1 MAKKIKQNKEKKE
14 IPKKDQNKTKKEINK
29 KSKSKE
35 NENEKENPKN
45 ETIKDI
51 EQEDEQNDIKE
62 KEFNKEEL
70 NKKYE
75 LKLEQVSKDLIPKI
89 STAQIEKALKALISY
104 KNKLN
109 SSSAINV
116 LSGDFDDYIY
126 ATFGFYK
133 YPLRYSLA
141 PSKIDLSTGIYAEK
155 YNSNICLIV
164 KNPKS
169 DFKDLN
175 IEFPFNMKIIDIE
188 KLKTKYQQ
196 YSKKRE
202 LMKKY
207 DLFLC
212 DNRIKF
218 VLRKLLGKC
227 FYASKKIPYSI
238 SLNYEDK
245 DKIKNDIIE
254 IVNKSTIFHMNN
266 GPIYNIKFGRFSM
279 NLEEN
284 KNNLIEC
291 IKQIIPHILK
301 YDIDLD
307 ELRNISIKGNN
318 TLELPLYEHIK
329 EGDLKIFT
337 GNY

>member
-51 EQEDEQNDIKE
+51 EQEDEQNEIKE

-75 LKLEQVSKDLIPKI
+75 LKLEQVSKDLMPKI

-109 SSSAINV
+109 SSSTINV

-175 IEFPFNMKIIDIE
+175 IEFPFNMKIIDID

-329 EGDLKIFT
+329 EGDLKIFA
-337 GNY
+337 GN

>member
-1 MAKKIKQNKEKKE
+1 M
-14 IPKKDQNKTKKEINK
+14 
-29 KSKSKE
+29 
-35 NENEKENPKN
+35 
-45 ETIKDI
+45 
-51 EQEDEQNDIKE
+51 
-62 KEFNKEEL
+62 
-70 NKKYE
+70 
-75 LKLEQVSKDLIPKI
+75 PKI
-89 STAQIEKALKALISY
+89 SSSQIEKALKALISY

-109 SSSAINV
+109 SSSTINV

-126 ATFGFYK
+126 LTFGFYK
-133 YPLRYSLA
+133 YPLRYSL
-141 PSKIDLSTGIYAEK
+141 SSCQIDLPKGIYDEK
-155 YNSNICLIV
+155 YSSNICLIV

-175 IEFPFNMKIIDIE
+175 IEFPFNLKVIDIE
-188 KLKTKYQQ
+188 KLKQKYQQ
-196 YSKKRE
+196 YSKRRE

-227 FYASKKIPYSI
+227 FYMSKKFPHPI
-238 SLNYEDK
+238 SLNYENK
-245 DKIKNDIIE
+245 DEIKNNIIKT
-254 IVNKSTIFHMNN
+254 VTQSTIFHMNN

-279 NLEEN
+279 DLNENEEN
-284 KNNLIEC
+284 LKEC
-291 IKQIIPHILK
+291 LRQVLPHILK

-318 TLELPLYEHIK
+318 TIELPIYQHIK
-329 EGDLKIFT
+329 ESDLKIFT

>member
-35 NENEKENPKN
+35 NEKENPKN

-51 EQEDEQNDIKE
+51 EQEDEQNEIKD

-75 LKLEQVSKDLIPKI
+75 LKLEQVSKDLMPKI

-109 SSSAINV
+109 SSSTINV

-175 IEFPFNMKIIDIE
+175 IEFPFNMKIIDID

-329 EGDLKIFT
+329 EGDLKIFA

>member
-35 NENEKENPKN
+35 NEKENPKN

-51 EQEDEQNDIKE
+51 EQEDEQNEIKE

-109 SSSAINV
+109 SSSTINV

-175 IEFPFNMKIIDIE
+175 IEFPFNIKIIDIE

-329 EGDLKIFT
+329 EGDLKIFA

>member
-1 MAKKIKQNKEKKE
+1 MAKKIKKSQDKKE
-14 IPKKDQNKTKKEINK
+14 IKKKENVQNKQKIKKEKQNK
-29 KSKSKE
+29 NVENIEEAIE
-35 NENEKENPKN
+35 NENENELQEKN
-45 ETIKDI
+45 
-51 EQEDEQNDIKE
+51 
-62 KEFNKEEL
+62 FNKEEL
-70 NKKYE
+70 DNKYKI
-75 LKLEQVSKDLIPKI
+75 KLDQVSKKLIPKI
-89 STAQIEKALKALISY
+89 PTNQIEKALKELISY
-104 KNKLN
+104 KNRLN
-109 SSSAINV
+109 SSSTINV

-126 ATFGFYK
+126 LTFGFYK
-133 YPLRYSLA
+133 YPFRYSL
-141 PSKIDLSTGIYAEK
+141 SSSQIDIPHGIYNEK
-155 YNSNICLIV
+155 YSPNICLIV

-175 IEFPFNMKIIDIE
+175 IEFPFNLKVIDIE

-196 YSKKRE
+196 FSKRRE

-227 FYASKKIPYSI
+227 FYASKKFPHSV
-238 SLNYEDK
+238 SLNYENK
-245 DKIKNDIIE
+245 EEIKNDIIKL
-254 IVNKSTIFHMNN
+254 VTQSTIFHMNN

-279 NLEEN
+279 TISENAENL
-284 KNNLIEC
+284 KEC
-291 IKQIIPHILK
+291 VKQVVPHILK

-318 TLELPLYEHIK
+318 TIELPIYQHIK
-329 EGDLKIFT
+329 EDDLKIFT

>member
-29 KSKSKE
+29 KSKSK
-35 NENEKENPKN
+35 ENEKENPKN

-75 LKLEQVSKDLIPKI
+75 LKLEQVTKDLIPKI

-329 EGDLKIFT
+329 ENDLKIFT

>member
-1 MAKKIKQNKEKKE
+1 
-14 IPKKDQNKTKKEINK
+14 
-29 KSKSKE
+29 
-35 NENEKENPKN
+35 
-45 ETIKDI
+45 
-51 EQEDEQNDIKE
+51 
-62 KEFNKEEL
+62 
-70 NKKYE
+70 
-75 LKLEQVSKDLIPKI
+75 
-89 STAQIEKALKALISY
+89 
-104 KNKLN
+104 
-109 SSSAINV
+109 
-116 LSGDFDDYIY
+116 
-126 ATFGFYK
+126 
-133 YPLRYSLA
+133 
-141 PSKIDLSTGIYAEK
+141 
-155 YNSNICLIV
+155 
-164 KNPKS
+164 
-169 DFKDLN
+169 
-175 IEFPFNMKIIDIE
+175 
-188 KLKTKYQQ
+188 
-196 YSKKRE
+196 
-202 LMKKY
+202 MKKY

-329 EGDLKIFT
+329 EGDLKIFA
-337 GNY
+337 GN

>member
-1 MAKKIKQNKEKKE
+1 MVKKIKKIKEKKE
-14 IPKKDQNKTKKEINK
+14 IPNTEKDKNKRQIKKEKLKEK
-29 KSKSKE
+29 K
-35 NENEKENPKN
+35 EKEKDEEHNQTENGN
-45 ETIKDI
+45 EIT
-51 EQEDEQNDIKE
+51 E

-70 NKKYE
+70 DNKYN
-75 LKLEQVSKDLIPKI
+75 LKLEQVNKELIPKI
-89 STAQIEKALKALISY
+89 IESQIEKALKALISY
-104 KNKLN
+104 KNKIN
-109 SSSAINV
+109 SSSTINV

-126 ATFGFYK
+126 ATFGFFN
-133 YPLRYSLA
+133 YPLRYSLSS
-141 PSKIDLSTGIYAEK
+141 SKINLSEGIYNEK
-155 YNSNICLIV
+155 YSSNICLIV

-175 IEFPFNMKIIDIE
+175 IEFPFNLKVIDIE
-188 KLKTKYQQ
+188 KLKMKYQQ
-196 YSKKRE
+196 YSKRRE

-227 FYASKKIPYSI
+227 FYVSKKFPHPI

-245 DKIKNDIIE
+245 DKIKNDIID

-279 NLEEN
+279 DLNENEEN
-284 KNNLIEC
+284 L
-291 IKQIIPHILK
+291 KQCLRQVLPHILK

-318 TLELPLYEHIK
+318 TIELPFYEHIK
-329 EGDLKIFT
+329 ENDLKIFT

>member
-1 MAKKIKQNKEKKE
+1 MVKKIKKIKQNKEIPNPEKDKNKKQIKKE
-14 IPKKDQNKTKKEINK
+14 KLKEKKE
-29 KSKSKE
+29 KE
-35 NENEKENPKN
+35 KDEEHNQTENGNEI
-45 ETIKDI
+45 T
-51 EQEDEQNDIKE
+51 E

-70 NKKYE
+70 DNKYN
-75 LKLEQVSKDLIPKI
+75 LKLEQVNKELIPKI
-89 STAQIEKALKALISY
+89 IESQIEKALKALISY
-104 KNKLN
+104 KNKIN
-109 SSSAINV
+109 SSSTINV

-126 ATFGFYK
+126 ATFGFFN
-133 YPLRYSLA
+133 YPLRYSLSS
-141 PSKIDLSTGIYAEK
+141 SKINLSEGIYNEK
-155 YNSNICLIV
+155 YSSNICLIV

-175 IEFPFNMKIIDIE
+175 IEFPFNLKVIDIE
-188 KLKTKYQQ
+188 KIKMKYQQ
-196 YSKKRE
+196 YSKRRE

-227 FYASKKIPYSI
+227 FYVSKKFPHPI

-245 DKIKNDIIE
+245 DKIKNDIID

-279 NLEEN
+279 SLKDNLE
-284 KNNLIEC
+284 NLKEC
-291 IKQIIPHILK
+291 IKQVIPHILK

-307 ELRNISIKGNN
+307 ELRNICIKGNN
-318 TLELPLYEHIK
+318 TIELPIYQHLK
-329 EGDLKIFT
+329 EEDLKAFIDI
-337 GNY
+337 

>member
-1 MAKKIKQNKEKKE
+1 MAKKLKKNQEKKENQKEDKAKLKQQIKKEKKKKSEEKQE
-14 IPKKDQNKTKKEINK
+14 IPEEQIQEQ
-29 KSKSKE
+29 
-35 NENEKENPKN
+35 NEN
-45 ETIKDI
+45 T
-51 EQEDEQNDIKE
+51 E

-70 NKKYE
+70 DKKYE
-75 LKLEQVSKDLIPKI
+75 IKLAQVEKELMPKI
-89 STAQIEKALKALISY
+89 STAQIEKALKALITY

-109 SSSAINV
+109 SSSTINV

-133 YPLRYSLA
+133 YPLRYSL
-141 PSKIDLSTGIYAEK
+141 SSCKINLTTGIFSEK
-155 YNSNICLIV
+155 YSSNICLIV

-169 DFKDLN
+169 AFKDLN
-175 IEFPFNMKIIDIE
+175 IEFPFNIKIIDIE
-188 KLKTKYQQ
+188 KLKIKYQQ
-196 YSKKRE
+196 YSKRRE

-227 FYASKKIPYSI
+227 FYASKKFPHAI

-245 DKIKNDIIE
+245 EKIKNDIVE
-254 IVNKSTIFHMNN
+254 LVTKCTIFHMNN

-279 NLEEN
+279 DLKENEEN
-284 KNNLIEC
+284 LKEC
-291 IKQIIPHILK
+291 VKQIIPHILK

-318 TLELPLYEHIK
+318 TIELPFYEHIK
-329 EGDLKIFT
+329 ENDLKIFT

>member
-51 EQEDEQNDIKE
+51 EQEDEQNEIKE

-75 LKLEQVSKDLIPKI
+75 LKLEQVSKDLMPKI

-109 SSSAINV
+109 SSSTINV

-329 EGDLKIFT
+329 EGDLKIFA

>member
-29 KSKSKE
+29 KSKSK
-35 NENEKENPKN
+35 ENEKENPKN

-75 LKLEQVSKDLIPKI
+75 LKLEQVSKDLMPKI

-109 SSSAINV
+109 SSSTINV

-141 PSKIDLSTGIYAEK
+141 PSKIDLPTGIYSEK

-175 IEFPFNMKIIDIE
+175 IEFPFNMKIIDID

-329 EGDLKIFT
+329 EGDLKIFA

>member
-14 IPKKDQNKTKKEINK
+14 IPKKEQKKAKKEINQ
-29 KSKSKE
+29 KSKE
-35 NENEKENPKN
+35 KEKEIPKE
-45 ETIKDI
+45 ETINDI
-51 EQEDEQNDIKE
+51 EQEDEQNEVKE
-62 KEFNKEEL
+62 KELNKEEL

-75 LKLEQVSKDLIPKI
+75 LKLEQVTKELIPKI
-89 STAQIEKALKALISY
+89 SSSQIEKALKALISY

-133 YPLRYSLA
+133 YPLRYSLS
-141 PSKIDLSTGIYAEK
+141 PSKIDLTTGIYDLK

-175 IEFPFNMKIIDIE
+175 IEFPFNIKIIDIE

-245 DKIKNDIIE
+245 EKIKNDIIE

-284 KNNLIEC
+284 KENLKEC
-291 IKQIIPHILK
+291 IKQIVPHILK

-329 EGDLKIFT
+329 EEDLKIFT

>member
-1 MAKKIKQNKEKKE
+1 MVKKIKKNKEKKE
-14 IPKKDQNKTKKEINK
+14 IPNPEKDKNKKQIKKEKLKEK
-29 KSKSKE
+29 K
-35 NENEKENPKN
+35 EKEKDEEHNQTENGN
-45 ETIKDI
+45 EIT
-51 EQEDEQNDIKE
+51 E

-70 NKKYE
+70 DNKYN
-75 LKLEQVSKDLIPKI
+75 LKLEQVNKELIPKI
-89 STAQIEKALKALISY
+89 IESQIEKALKALISY
-104 KNKLN
+104 KNKIN
-109 SSSAINV
+109 SSSTINV

-126 ATFGFYK
+126 ATFGFFN
-133 YPLRYSLA
+133 YPLRYSLSS
-141 PSKIDLSTGIYAEK
+141 SKINLSEGIYNEK
-155 YNSNICLIV
+155 YSSNICLIV

-175 IEFPFNMKIIDIE
+175 IEFPFNLKVIDIE
-188 KLKTKYQQ
+188 KLKMKYQQ
-196 YSKKRE
+196 YSKRRE

-227 FYASKKIPYSI
+227 FYVSKKFPHPI

-245 DKIKNDIIE
+245 DKIKNDIID

-279 NLEEN
+279 SLKDNLE
-284 KNNLIEC
+284 NLKEC
-291 IKQIIPHILK
+291 IKQVIPHILK

-329 EGDLKIFT
+329 EEDLKIFT

>member
-35 NENEKENPKN
+35 NEKENPKN

-51 EQEDEQNDIKE
+51 EQEDEQNEIKE

-175 IEFPFNMKIIDIE
+175 IEFPFNMKIIDID

-337 GNY
+337 GN

>member
-1 MAKKIKQNKEKKE
+1 
-14 IPKKDQNKTKKEINK
+14 
-29 KSKSKE
+29 
-35 NENEKENPKN
+35 
-45 ETIKDI
+45 
-51 EQEDEQNDIKE
+51 
-62 KEFNKEEL
+62 
-70 NKKYE
+70 
-75 LKLEQVSKDLIPKI
+75 
-89 STAQIEKALKALISY
+89 
-104 KNKLN
+104 
-109 SSSAINV
+109 
-116 LSGDFDDYIY
+116 
-126 ATFGFYK
+126 
-133 YPLRYSLA
+133 
-141 PSKIDLSTGIYAEK
+141 
-155 YNSNICLIV
+155 
-164 KNPKS
+164 
-169 DFKDLN
+169 
-175 IEFPFNMKIIDIE
+175 MKIIDID

-329 EGDLKIFT
+329 EGDLKIFA
-337 GNY
+337 GN